1 VNCIDKIDVPKK
13 ASRPISLHLLP
24 NFELLA
30 EMKVLQLQFLDD
42 DGTFIIIIIYLFILT
57 FRQ

>member
-1 VNCIDKIDVPKK
+1 MNCIDKIDVPKK
-13 ASRPISLHLLP
+13 ASRPISLHLRP

-42 DGTFIIIIIYLFILT
+42 EGIFSPLLLLCLAS
-57 FRQ
+57 

>member
-1 VNCIDKIDVPKK
+1 VNCIEKIDVPKK

-42 DGTFIIIIIYLFILT
+42 DGISFPSSSF
-57 FRQ
+57 FSS